1 MNKVRIFYDLTRD
14 QMVLKTPAEVLSM
27 IRDPRLVELAQS
39 QSRNYDEAELRE
51 LMQMIR
57 RWGK

>member
-1 MNKVRIFYDLTRD
+1 
-14 QMVLKTPAEVLSM
+14 MVLKTPAEVLSM

-39 QSRNYDEAELRE
+39 QNRNYDEKELRE